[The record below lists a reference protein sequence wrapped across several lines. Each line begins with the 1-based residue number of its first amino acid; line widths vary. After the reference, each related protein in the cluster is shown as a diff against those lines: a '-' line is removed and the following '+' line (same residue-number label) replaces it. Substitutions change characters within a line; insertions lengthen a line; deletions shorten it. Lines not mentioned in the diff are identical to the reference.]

1 MTILRVFFQV
11 LFSIVEYAI
20 LIDVVLS
27 FIFREQ
33 QNKLINIIKFLTE
46 PILKPAKLLQNKFMP
61 NLSLDF
67 SPVIV
72 LILLYL
78 LEIIIMP
85 LVS

>member
-1 MTILRVFFQV
+1 M
-11 LFSIVEYAI
+11 VEYAI

-46 PILKPAKLLQNKFMP
+46 PILKPAKLLQDKFIP

-78 LEIIIMP
+78 LESIIMP

>member
-1 MTILRVFFQV
+1 M
-11 LFSIVEYAI
+11 VEYAI

-27 FIFREQ
+27 FVFREK
-33 QNKLINIIKFLTE
+33 QNKFINIMKSLTE
-46 PILKPAKLLQNKFMP
+46 PILRPAKLLQDKFMP
-61 NLSLDF
+61 NLSSDI

-78 LEIIIMP
+78 LESIIMP

>member
-1 MTILRVFFQV
+1 M
-11 LFSIVEYAI
+11 
-20 LIDVVLS
+20 IDVVLS

-46 PILKPAKLLQNKFMP
+46 PILKPAKLLQDKFIP

-78 LEIIIMP
+78 LESIIMP

>member
-1 MTILRVFFQV
+1 MIILRVFFEV

-46 PILKPAKLLQNKFMP
+46 PILKPAKLLQDKFMP

-78 LEIIIMP
+78 LESIIMP

>member
-1 MTILRVFFQV
+1 M
-11 LFSIVEYAI
+11 
-20 LIDVVLS
+20 VLS

>member
-1 MTILRVFFQV
+1 MIILRVFFEV

-46 PILKPAKLLQNKFMP
+46 PILKPAKLLQDKFIP

-78 LEIIIMP
+78 LESIIMP

>member
-1 MTILRVFFQV
+1 M
-11 LFSIVEYAI
+11 
-20 LIDVVLS
+20 IDVVLS

-46 PILKPAKLLQNKFMP
+46 PILKPAKLLQDKFMP

-78 LEIIIMP
+78 LESIIMP

>member
-1 MTILRVFFQV
+1 M
-11 LFSIVEYAI
+11 VEYAI

-46 PILKPAKLLQNKFMP
+46 PILKPAKLLQDKFMP

-78 LEIIIMP
+78 LESIIMP